1 MKKLISIVIPTYNEE
16 ENVEP
21 LYIKIKKIMSVYK
34 QYDYEHIFIDN
45 ASEDRTVEILKEI
58 AKKDKNVK
66 IIVNTRNFGQ
76 IRSPYY
82 ALLQSRG
89 DAAIT
94 LGADFQE
101 PPELIPKLIEK
112 WEQGFKIVVGVKTK
126 SKENLTML
134 LIKKIYYNLLY
145 KLADI
150 RLIKNFTGYGLY
162 DRKVI
167 EILRNLDDPYPY
179 FRGLVCDVGFKIAKV
194 PYLQEERKKGIT
206 KNNFYTLYDM
216 AMLGITNHSK
226 IPLRLAIMFGFVSSV
241 VSLIIA
247 LVYFVYKIIFWKS
260 FNLGIAPLIIGL
272 FFFFSIN
279 LLFLGI
285 LGEYIGAI
293 HTQVLKRPLV
303 IEKERINFEKK

>member
-1 MKKLISIVIPTYNEE
+1 MPTYNEE
-16 ENVEP
+16 ENVEL
-21 LYIKIKKIMSVYK
+21 LYIKIKKIMSIYK
-34 QYDYEHIFIDN
+34 QYNYEHIFIDN
-45 ASEDRTVEILKEI
+45 ASEDRTVDILKKI
-58 AKKDKNVK
+58 AEKDKNVK
-66 IIVNTRNFGQ
+66 ILVNTRNFGQ
-76 IRSPYY
+76 IRSPFY
-82 ALLQSRG
+82 ALLQSKG

-112 WEQGFKIVVGVKTK
+112 WEQGFKIVVGVKIK
-126 SKENLTML
+126 SKEDLTMF
-134 LIKKIYYNLLY
+134 LIKKFYYNLINRLS
-145 KLADI
+145 DI
-150 RLIKNFTGYGLY
+150 KLIKNFTGYGLY

-167 EILRNLDDPYPY
+167 EVLRNLDDPYPY
-179 FRGLVCDVGFKIAKV
+179 FRGLVCEVGFKIAKV
-194 PYLQEERKKGIT
+194 PYLQEERKRGIT

-226 IPLRLAIMFGFVSSV
+226 IPLRLAIMFGFLSSV

-247 LVYFVYKIIFWKS
+247 LVYFIYKIIFWES
-260 FNLGIAPLIIGL
+260 FSLGIAPLIIGL

-303 IEKERINFEKK
+303 IEKERINF